1 MKEKIIIL
9 IPAYN
14 EEKNIQKVIK
24 NCLSFKTDLV
34 IVNDGSTDKTLE
46 KINFFKKKVT
56 ILSYHKNQG
65 KGKALQTGFDYA
77 LKNNYKGVI
86 TIDGDNQHE
95 AKNISYFLK
104 EIKKNDADLII
115 GSRFNNTKDMPF
127 TRLATNLST
136 SWIISKIVGRKIE
149 DVQSGF
155 RYLNKKAIKNI
166 KLETNRFDTEPEI
179 ALKAGLLNYRIKNIP
194 IKTIYH
200 DEAESQIN
208 NFLDT
213 IQFFRLVFRG
223 LLWKKKLKSL

>member
-14 EEKNIQKVIK
+14 EEKIIQKVIK

-46 KINFFKKKVT
+46 KINFFKKKVA